1 MCVCYYGVCTSPGV
15 LVNRAKEYMNVYT
28 VCTYLHTHVHIHI
41 KEHTRTQFISI
52 STSHCIYWNL
62 WLYTDTSNSNP
73 TLWQVCCNSAF
84 HVCQTPSMT
93 VTNLAPCTCNQPCS
107 ECSLL
112 PHSLGSWYHM
122 PDCLFAWIP
131 SLPFSGS
138 DSQCQAATMS
148 DAVFQ
153 PDSRARPCPFVQ
165 TLHAGLSVRVDILLT
180 PLRPSGP
187 MSGWPPLTLGCLPW
201 G

>member
-107 ECSLL
+107 ECS
-112 PHSLGSWYHM
+112 
-122 PDCLFAWIP
+122 
-131 SLPFSGS
+131 
-138 DSQCQAATMS
+138 
-148 DAVFQ
+148 
-153 PDSRARPCPFVQ
+153 PC
-165 TLHAGLSVRVDILLT
+165 LT
-180 PLRPSGP
+180 PWALDTICQTVSLHGYPPCLSQALTASARLQPWVMLSSSRIPVLGP
-187 MSGWPPLTLGCLPW
+187 ALLCRHSTLGCQYAWTSSSPRS
-201 G
+201 GRQAPCQADPH